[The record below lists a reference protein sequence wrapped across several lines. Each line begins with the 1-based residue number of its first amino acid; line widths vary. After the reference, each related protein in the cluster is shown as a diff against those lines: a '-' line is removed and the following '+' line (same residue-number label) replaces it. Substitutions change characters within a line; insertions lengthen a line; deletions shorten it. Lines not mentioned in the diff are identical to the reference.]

1 MTPTIA
7 FSDLLSAARGGDPD
21 ALDRLFARAAERLQV
36 YIRFRIGERLRR
48 RIESVDVLQETFVH
62 ACRDVAGFDPEGAD
76 DPERRFAQWLCR
88 IADRRILDLAD
99 RHGAARRAVGRE
111 ERAVTEVLHRIQ
123 QSGHGPAT
131 SVVRRDERLRLVEAL
146 EALDPDDRDVLL
158 LRHFEGRT
166 IDAIAERTGRSPSAI
181 RRTLGR
187 VTAALG
193 RRLQESEA

>member
-1 MTPTIA
+1 M
-7 FSDLLSAARGGDPD
+7 
-21 ALDRLFARAAERLQV
+21 RAPPVIDSL
-36 YIRFRIGERLRR
+36 
-48 RIESVDVLQETFVH
+48 
-62 ACRDVAGFDPEGAD
+62 
-76 DPERRFAQWLCR
+76 
-88 IADRRILDLAD
+88 
-99 RHGAARRAVGRE
+99 RAVGRE